1 MKNLTRKIFIIGFP
15 LVLISYMLIRML
27 FNYLF
32 HKEWID
38 LLELIIESLVFALL
52 FTSFQ
57 GFILIQVLKPRI
69 SFLKSASPI
78 EKRFFTIETNVNLS
92 GKQFNFQDFVKSLKN
107 DFVITYSDENKNI
120 IKVRDM
126 FRFWSW
132 GAAAMIDIDIENN
145 NLKISAFPLNGTG
158 DKSSNS
164 LTEKIKA
171 KL

>member
-1 MKNLTRKIFIIGFP
+1 MKDLTRKIFIIGFP
-15 LVLISYMLIRML
+15 LTLILYMLIRVL
-27 FNYLF
+27 FNELF

-57 GFILIQVLKPRI
+57 GFILIQTLKPKF

-78 EKRFFTIETNVNLS
+78 EKRFCNFETNVNLS
-92 GKQFNFQDFVKSLKN
+92 GKQFDFQDFVESLKN
-107 DFVITYSDENKNI
+107 DFIITYSDENKNT
-120 IKVRDM
+120 IKLRDR

-132 GAAAMIDIDIENN
+132 GAAAMIEIDSENN
-145 NLKISAFPLNGTG
+145 SLKISAFSLNGIGGKTS
-158 DKSSNS
+158 KS

-171 KL
+171 RL

>member
-1 MKNLTRKIFIIGFP
+1 MKDWTGKIFIVGFP
-15 LVLISYMLIRML
+15 LVLILYILFRML

-32 HKEWID
+32 HKELID
-38 LLELIIESLVFALL
+38 LLELIIESIVFALL

-57 GFILIQVLKPRI
+57 GFILIQLLKPRI

-78 EKRFFTIETNVNLS
+78 EKRFGNIETKVNLS
-92 GKQFNFQDFVKSLKN
+92 GKQFDFQDFVKSLKN

-120 IKVRDM
+120 IKVRDT

-132 GAAAMIDIDIENN
+132 GAAALIDIDIENN
-145 NLKISAFPLNGTG
+145 SLNISAFPLNGTG
-158 DKSSNS
+158 NKASNS
-164 LTEKIKA
+164 LTEKIKT